1 MEMRPYWLMF
11 DNLPQFSG
19 LGLGAGITAHSEQE
33 ACEIAAA
40 NFGNDIEVKSV
51 STINTADEI
60 EQNHV
65 RPNMGNLLIRG
76 VWFPKGF
83 ETL

>member
-1 MEMRPYWLMF
+1 MRPYWLTF
-11 DNLPQFSG
+11 ENFPKFSN
-19 LGLGAGITAHSEQE
+19 LGLGAGITAYSEKE
-33 ACEIAAA
+33 ACEIAATC
-40 NFGNDIEVKSV
+40 FGSDVKVKSV
-51 STINTADEI
+51 STISTADEI

-83 ETL
+83 ETS